1 EGGGVDQGRLEPE
14 ARQVVADELAGAP
27 VAVARHDEVRAAG
40 QEREEERRRG
50 AHARGEE
57 HGALRA
63 LELAELALDGLPGRV
78 AVAPVLLAREAP
90 LLVGAQ
96 LLRVAEPEGR
106 GLVDRGG
113 DGLASLVLALAAVDA
128 ARRGTRASP
137 G

>member
-1 EGGGVDQGRLEPE
+1 
-14 ARQVVADELAGAP
+14 GAP

-63 LELAELALDGLPGRV
+63 LELAELALDRLPRRV

-96 LLRVAEPEGR
+96 LLGVAEPEGR

-128 ARRGTRASP
+128 ARRGTRARP
-137 G
+137 GGGLRHVESRRWAL